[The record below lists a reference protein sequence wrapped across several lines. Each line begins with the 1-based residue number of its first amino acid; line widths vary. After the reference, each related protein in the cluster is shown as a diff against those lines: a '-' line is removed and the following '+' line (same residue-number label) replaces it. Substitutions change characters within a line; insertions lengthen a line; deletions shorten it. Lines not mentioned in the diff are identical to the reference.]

1 MLNQNGNG
9 AARPSKVERGI
20 SVAHRTKDTKQ
31 QRAAKAA
38 NVYDG
43 MAVYQ
48 PTQAELAWI
57 YEVSVTLINRAR
69 QLPPDQRKRVAQ
81 GRANLPRPGHRP
93 ALLKPKTNGASAED
107 QALFNIIA
115 TVGVEKALTI
125 AAAVEQAQHH

>member
-1 MLNQNGNG
+1 MLNQNSNG
-9 AARPSKVERGI
+9 VARPSKVERGI
-20 SVAHRTKDTKQ
+20 SLAHRKDTKQ

-38 NVYDG
+38 DIYDG
-43 MAVYQ
+43 LGVYQ

-69 QLPPDQRKRVAQ
+69 QLLPEQRKRVAQ
-81 GRANLPRPGHRP
+81 GRASLPRPGQRH
-93 ALLKPKTNGASAED
+93 ALLPKTNGTSADE

-115 TVGVEKALTI
+115 TVGVEKALRI

>member
-20 SVAHRTKDTKQ
+20 SLAHRKDTKQ

-38 NVYDG
+38 DVYDG
-43 MAVYQ
+43 RANYQ

-69 QLPPDQRKRVAQ
+69 QILPDQRERVAQ
-81 GRANLPRPGHRP
+81 GRASLPRLGYRP
-93 ALLKPKTNGASAED
+93 ALLKRKTNGTSADD